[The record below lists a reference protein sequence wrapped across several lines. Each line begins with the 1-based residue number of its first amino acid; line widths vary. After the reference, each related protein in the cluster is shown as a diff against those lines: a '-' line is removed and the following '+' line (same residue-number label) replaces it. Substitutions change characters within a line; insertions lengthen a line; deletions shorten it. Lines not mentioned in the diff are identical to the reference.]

1 MGYAKYFEDNE
12 RIITVRQY
20 YQGFTKSPEP
30 KPIEYKCYYCN
41 LLFESI
47 ESRNNHIKN
56 DHNVIDP
63 LLLIN
68 GKIATSENYVENIET
83 IKIALCGFY
92 NVNIFINNKKV
103 EADHQK
109 ADIDLT
115 TEFSNN
121 VDQYTL
127 KIGNKTYLIKKYSK
141 IDIVNPIIEKII
153 GKWEEQTEKKE
164 TLSPPIQMYP
174 NSLNEAEKEYLY
186 GFYNYYI
193 ACESNIKPE
202 DRNNRYNTAYALLS
216 KFNNLPPKA
225 NFLLKVIAFK
235 LNWIQTLE
243 NLTGATQGQGI
254 FDFILDFYYG
264 RDSNVDKTENKNVK
278 KIYVEDEISEY
289 LETVYGY
296 QTKNN
301 QKADDFLKQWN
312 DEEIN
317 LIEDYNKKDRIL
329 FLKGT
334 MCSKRYFN
342 DIRTPF
348 LRKIINIKF
357 NEKEQQEK

>member
-12 RIITVRQY
+12 RIITERQHY
-20 YQGFTKSPEP
+20 EEFTKSPEP
-30 KPIEYKCYYCN
+30 KTIEYKCYYCN
-41 LLFESI
+41 HLFETI
-47 ESRNNHIKN
+47 ESRNNHIRV
-56 DHNVIDP
+56 DHNVIGP

-68 GKIATSENYVENIET
+68 GRIATSENYVENIET
-83 IKIALCGFY
+83 IKIALCGFD
-92 NVNIFINNKKV
+92 NVDVFIGNKKV
-103 EADHQK
+103 EVELQK
-109 ADIDLT
+109 AEIDLT
-115 TEFSNN
+115 TEFFNN

-141 IDIVNPIIEKII
+141 KDIVNPKIEEII

-164 TLSPPIQMYP
+164 TLFPPIEMYP
-174 NSLNEAEKEYLY
+174 NSLNEAEKRYLD

-193 ACESNIKPE
+193 ACESKINPE

-216 KFNNLPPKA
+216 SFNNLPPKA

-264 RDSNVDKTENKNVK
+264 RDSNVDKTENKIEK

-289 LETVYGY
+289 LEIVYGY

-334 MCSKRYFN
+334 MCNKRYFD
-342 DIRTPF
+342 DIKTPF
-348 LRKIINIKF
+348 LRRIINR
-357 NEKEQQEK
+357 